1 MRHDLR
7 VLVNAESLIHPLTGI
22 GKYAQ
27 ALVSE
32 FVDMLGPEKVDCYRF
47 GALGPAREML
57 DAFNAAN
64 SHSVARQTARM
75 RVLGWVAQHS
85 VFPYLAHQFMQQRR
99 FRAAGSRLSPGTIYH
114 EPNYI
119 LKPWAGP
126 CVATVHDLST
136 FRYPH
141 HHPRS
146 RVDFVGRNLQR
157 TLSHADRVITDSQLV
172 RDELIERFDV
182 APEKVR
188 AIHLGVASSFRPIVE
203 KTGAAWIERFG
214 LNWHGYTLCLAT
226 FEPRKNLGELID
238 AFERL
243 PARLQAAFPLVVAG
257 AAGWGSNVSGQRL
270 ARLVREGRAVNLGYV
285 PENSL
290 PALLSGA
297 ALFVFPSLYEG
308 FGLPVLEA
316 MACGTPV
323 VTSRGSAMAEF
334 AEHAAALVDPEDADE
349 LAGEMERLLEDGGA
363 REELATRGLV
373 RAAALTWRRCAEAH
387 LEVYEEAVKA
397 WRRAGPR
404 S

>member
-1 MRHDLR
+1 MRLDLR
-7 VLVNAESLIHPLTGI
+7 VLVNAESLVHPLTGI

-32 FVDMLGPEKVDCYRF
+32 FVGMLGPEKVDCYRF
-47 GALGPAREML
+47 GALRPAREML
-57 DAFNAAN
+57 DAFNAAD

-85 VFPYLAHQFMQQRR
+85 VFPYLAHQFLQQRR
-99 FRAAGSRLSPGTIYH
+99 FHAAGNGLPPGTVYH

-157 TLSHADRVITDSQLV
+157 TLSRAHRVIADSELV
-172 RDELIERFDV
+172 RNELIERFDV

-203 KTGAAWIERFG
+203 KTGAAWMERFG

-226 FEPRKNLGELID
+226 FEPRKNLGGLID

-257 AAGWGSNVSGQRL
+257 AAGWGSNTAAERL
-270 ARLVREGRAVNLGYV
+270 ARLVENGRAVNLGYV
-285 PENSL
+285 PEDSL

-316 MACGTPV
+316 MACGTAV
-323 VTSRGSAMAEF
+323 VTSRDSSMAEF
-334 AEHAAALVDPEDADE
+334 AGNATALVDPEDADE
-349 LAGEMERLLEDGGA
+349 LAGEMERLLEDEGA
-363 REELATRGLV
+363 RTSLGKKAQT
-373 RAAALTWRRCAEAH
+373 RAAKLTWRRCAEEH
-387 LEVYEEAVKA
+387 LTVYEEAIDA
-397 WRRAGPR
+397 
-404 S
+404 SL